1 MLRLGIVGLPNVGKS
16 TLFNALTSSKAA
28 AAENYP
34 FCTVE
39 PNVGVV
45 EVPDPRLEKLNEVVK
60 PKRKIPAVVEFVDIA
75 GLVKGASQGEGL
87 GNQFLSHIREVD
99 AVVHVIRCFEDPDVV
114 HVMGPVDPVR
124 DHDVITSELALAD
137 LAVVERRLD
146 KTRKSARAG
155 DKEAQQEL
163 VLVERVVQELN
174 AGRGAREAGENTDA
188 IKFLRTLGLLTAKP
202 ILYAANVNED
212 DLARGGSGGKWIE
225 KLRVAVQSHHEE
237 AEIVPFSAKF
247 EAELGELS
255 GEERRE
261 YLASAGVSEPGL
273 DRLIHAGY
281 RLLGLQTFFTVGENE
296 VRAWTMHR
304 GDTAFAAAGEIH
316 SDFQRGFIRAETV
329 GYNEFVKAGSY
340 KVAREQGLVRSEGR
354 DYVVKDG
361 DILLFRFNV

>member
-45 EVPDPRLEKLNEVVK
+45 AVPDPRLDRLFQLGQ
-60 PKRKIPAVVEFVDIA
+60 PKKKVPAVVEFVDIA

-124 DHDVITSELALAD
+124 DHDVVTSELALAD
-137 LAVVERRLD
+137 LAVVERRLEKAR
-146 KTRKSARAG
+146 KTARAG
-155 DKEAQQEL
+155 DKEAQAEL
-163 VLVERVVQELN
+163 VLL
-174 AGRGAREAGENTDA
+174 
-188 IKFLRTLGLLTAKP
+188 
-202 ILYAANVNED
+202 
-212 DLARGGSGGKWIE
+212 
-225 KLRVAVQSHHEE
+225 
-237 AEIVPFSAKF
+237 
-247 EAELGELS
+247 
-255 GEERRE
+255 
-261 YLASAGVSEPGL
+261 EPGL

-281 RLLGLQTFFTVGENE
+281 RLLGLQTFFTVGDNE

-304 GDTAFAAAGEIH
+304 GQTAFEAAGEIH

-329 GYNEFVKAGSY
+329 AFEEFVRAGSY
-340 KVAREQGLVRSEGR
+340 KAARELGLVRSEGR